1 MRFSHSWPHTAWMT
15 RSESFLLKVQVGELE
30 VDRLS
35 WSEVVVNAFFAFM
48 ATHRIDEE

>member
-1 MRFSHSWPHTAWMT
+1 MCFSHSWPHTAWMT

-35 WSEVVVNAFFAFM
+35 WSEVVAQVLFAFV
-48 ATHRIDEE
+48 AAPRR